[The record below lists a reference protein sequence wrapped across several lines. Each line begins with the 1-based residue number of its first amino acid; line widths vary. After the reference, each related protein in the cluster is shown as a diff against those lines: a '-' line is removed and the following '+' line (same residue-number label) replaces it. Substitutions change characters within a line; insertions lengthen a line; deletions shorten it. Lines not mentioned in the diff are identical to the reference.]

1 MKQFAQKDD
10 AEGFEEIGT
19 VQVSGLA
26 TLNDVEVALAEKA
39 EEKGGDAFYI
49 TAAGGDNKMFGNAIV
64 YKQK

>member
-10 AEGFEEIGT
+10 AADFEEIGT

-26 TLNDVEVALAEKA
+26 TLHDVEEALAKKA